1 MLSVAMA
8 ARIFC
13 KTGKE
18 KSLIEGLAESAG
30 PAKQNDADVD
40 DGVFWGGSWKDKKF
54 MRDLEAAVSSWS
66 R

>member
-1 MLSVAMA
+1 M
-8 ARIFC
+8 
-13 KTGKE
+13 
-18 KSLIEGLAESAG
+18 IEGLAESAG

-54 MRDLEAAVSSWS
+54 MILEAAVSSWS